1 MTGTMMME
9 RPANGMAG
17 MMPGMGMGG
26 SPMPAG
32 AGMMAPNMVMV
43 PRCTMKMEKIS
54 GGMKVTCVCDD
65 ATACAMMQNLCK
77 MMAGGM
83 CSLCC
88 TMNGM
93 MVCCCNMTMGVCKTE
108 MTKDGCVMT
117 CTSGDKACE
126 AMIQGCCDCMTAC
139 MKAGAMCCLMMGGTP
154 VCCCMC

>member
-1 MTGTMMME
+1 MME
-9 RPANGMAG
+9 RPATG
-17 MMPGMGMGG
+17 MPGMGMGS
-26 SPMPAG
+26 SPMTG
-32 AGMMAPNMVMV
+32 SGMMAPNMVMV
-43 PRCTMKMEKIS
+43 PRCTMKMEKVS

-65 ATACAMMQNLCK
+65 ATAKAMMQNLCQ

-88 TMNGM
+88 MMNGM
-93 MVCCCNMTMGVCKTE
+93 MVCCCNMTMGVCKCE

-139 MKAGAMCCLMMGGTP
+139 MKAGAMCCMMMGGTP
-154 VCCCMC
+154 VCCCTC

>member
-9 RPANGMAG
+9 RPASGMAG
-17 MMPGMGMGG
+17 MMPGMGMGS
-26 SPMPAG
+26 SPMAG

-43 PRCTMKMEKIS
+43 PRCTMKMEKVS

-65 ATACAMMQNLCK
+65 ATAKAMMQNLCQ

-83 CSLCC
+83 CSMCC
-88 TMNGM
+88 MMNGM
-93 MVCCCNMTMGVCKTE
+93 MVCCCNMTMGVCKCE

-117 CTSGDKACE
+117 CTSGDKTCE
-126 AMIQGCCDCMTAC
+126 AMIQGCCDCVTAC
-139 MKAGAMCCLMMGGTP
+139 MKAGAMCCMMMGGTP